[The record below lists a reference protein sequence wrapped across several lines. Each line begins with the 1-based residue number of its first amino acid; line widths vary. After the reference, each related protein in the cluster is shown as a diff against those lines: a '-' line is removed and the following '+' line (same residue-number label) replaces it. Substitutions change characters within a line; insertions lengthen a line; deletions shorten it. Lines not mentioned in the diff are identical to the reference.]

1 MLSKFFIARP
11 IFATVVSV
19 VIIVAGVTS
28 LLGLPVAAY
37 PDLAPPT
44 ISVTAVY
51 PGADA
56 ETVASTVASPIEQEV
71 NGVEGMLYM
80 QSTSAG
86 NGSYTLNVT
95 FETGTDLD
103 IASVQVQ
110 NRVASAEPSLPAE
123 VRQLG
128 LTTQKKMP
136 DFAQMLSVTSPDGRF
151 DDVFLSNFATLQ
163 LRDQLKRVPG
173 VGDVMVFGAAEYA
186 MRVWIDPEKLEV
198 RGLTVSDVLG
208 AIREQNVQV
217 AAGTIGQPPA
227 PAGTA
232 FQYAVTA
239 RGRLLEASEFERIII
254 RSTDDGRVLRLGD
267 VARVELGAQNYS
279 MESRVDGGP
288 AAVLAV
294 FQLPGANLI
303 EISDAIQAL
312 IDDLR
317 PSFPEGVDVSV
328 TFDAASEVRTSI
340 REIVTTLFIA
350 AVLVILTVLVF
361 LQDIRA
367 TIIPAVTIP
376 VSLIGT
382 FAVMALLGF
391 SLNTL
396 TLFGLVLAIG
406 IVVDDA
412 IVVVEN
418 VGRNLEGGRMS
429 PKEAAEVAMRE
440 VTGPIV
446 ATTLVLLA
454 VFVPTSF
461 MGGLTGVMY
470 NQFGLTIAAATVF
483 SSINALTLSPALCG
497 VLLRPSSGQK
507 NAVFRWFDRFIGRST
522 EAYTRAVTLGV
533 RKAAIAGIGFVV
545 VCVVGAFSFLSLPG
559 GFVPDEDKGYLMA
572 AVQLPDAA
580 SRERTRAVTDEINGL
595 LEATDGIRSSIQIGG
610 YSLID
615 GVANPNVASYIIVL
629 DSWDERTDPALVQQ
643 RLQMSLQRRL
653 QTIQEA
659 VAFAFSPPPLPGV
672 GFAGG
677 FDMQVQDRGG
687 AGVDALQAS
696 AVGLVQAAQTQ
707 SGVTGLNTSFR
718 ATVPQLF
725 VDVDREKVKQLGLSV
740 GDVFGALQTNLGGTY
755 ANDFNTFNRT
765 FQVQVQADASARAHP
780 EDILK
785 LKLRDGQG
793 RSVPMISRY
802 NLYPTASVKGQAA
815 EGFSSGQAIGLM
827 EQVAERAL
835 PPSMGFEWTGLALQ
849 EKEAA
854 GGIVLIFG
862 LALLLV
868 FLVLAAQYE
877 SWLLPVTV
885 LLAVPLGLLGVAAG
899 VLARGLDNNV
909 YTQIG
914 VILLIAL
921 VSKNAILI
929 VEFARAKR
937 MEGESPAD
945 AALNAAELRFRP
957 ILMTAFSFV
966 LGTLR
971 CWSQP
976 VRVPGHA
983 LRSAPPCSPGSCSR
997 RCIGVFFTPV
1007 LYRVAAVAF
1016 AIVRTLFGRQ
1026 SHVTSDTLCQAVSV
1040 FLLLG
1045 LVWAMAYA
1053 LLEMVAPGSFAFA
1066 GVDAEGG
1073 VPYERFV
1080 GFSFTTLTTL
1090 GYGNIAPAT
1099 ARADAVANAE
1109 ALVGQIY
1116 IAVVIARLVAIQLA
1130 ESREGTSERGA

>member
-1 MLSKFFIARP
+1 MLSKFFIVRP
-11 IFATVVSV
+11 IFATVVSL
-19 VIIVAGVTS
+19 VIIIAGVTS
-28 LLGLPVAAY
+28 LVGLPVAAY

-56 ETVASTVASPIEQEV
+56 ETVAATVASPIEQEV

-110 NRVASAEPSLPAE
+110 NRVASAEPSLPEE

-186 MRVWIDPEKLEV
+186 MRVWVEPEKLEV

-227 PAGTA
+227 PSGTA

-239 RGRLLEASEFERIII
+239 RGRLLEPAEFEQIII
-254 RSTDDGRVLRLGD
+254 RTTDDGRVLRLGD
-267 VARVELGAQNYS
+267 VARIELGAQNYS
-279 MESRVDGGP
+279 MESRVDGNP

-303 EISDAIQAL
+303 EISDAIRAL
-312 IDDLR
+312 VDDLR
-317 PSFPEGVDVSV
+317 PSFPEGVDVNV

-340 REIVTTLFIA
+340 KEIVTTLFIA

-361 LQDIRA
+361 LQDFRA

-418 VGRNLEGGRMS
+418 VGRNLEKGDML
-429 PKEAAEVAMRE
+429 PKEAAEVAMKE
-440 VTGPIV
+440 VTGPVV

-497 VLLRPSSGQK
+497 VLLRPPTGRK
-507 NAVFRWFDRFIGRST
+507 NVLFRWFDSVIGRST
-522 EAYTRAVTLGV
+522 AAYTRAVTVGV
-533 RKAAIAGIGFVV
+533 RKAAFALVAFVV
-545 VCVVGAFSFLSLPG
+545 VCVVGAMSFVSLPG

-580 SRERTRAVTDEINGL
+580 SRERTRAVTDEINVI
-595 LEATDGIRSSIQIGG
+595 LEQTPGIQNAIQIGG

-629 DSWDERTDPALVQQ
+629 DLWEDRTEPGLVQQ
-643 RLQMSLQRRL
+643 QLQARLQGRL
-653 QTIQEA
+653 WMVQEA
-659 VAFAFSPPPLPGV
+659 MAFAFSPPPLPGV

-687 AGVDALQAS
+687 AGVQSLQQA
-696 AVGLVQAAQTQ
+696 AFGLVQTAQTQ

-725 VDVDREKVKQLGLSV
+725 VDVDRDKVKQLGLSI
-740 GDVFGALQTNLGGTY
+740 GDVFGTLQTNLGGTY

-765 FQVQVQADASARAHP
+765 FQVQVQAEATARAHP

-793 RSVPMISRY
+793 NAVPMSAVATVEERFGPSMITRY
-802 NLYPTASVKGQAA
+802 NLYPTASVKGQPAP
-815 EGFSSGQAIGLM
+815 GFSSGEAIGLM
-827 EQVAERAL
+827 EQIAGRSL
-835 PPSMGFEWTGLALQ
+835 PSSMGFEWTGLALQ

-854 GGIVLIFG
+854 GGILLIFG
-862 LALLLV
+862 LSLLLV
-868 FLVLAAQYE
+868 FFVLAAQYE
-877 SWLLPVTV
+877 SWSLPIAV
-885 LLAVPLGLLGVAAG
+885 LLAVPLGLLGVGAG
-899 VLARGLDNNV
+899 AMVRGYDNNV

-914 VILLIAL
+914 VVLLIAL
-921 VSKNAILI
+921 ISKNAILI
-929 VEFARAKR
+929 VEFAREKR
-937 MEGESPAD
+937 REGMAPAEAAIESAR
-945 AALNAAELRFRP
+945 LRFRP
-957 ILMTAFSFV
+957 ILMTAVSFV
-966 LGTLR
+966 LGTAPLVVASGAGAGAR
-971 CWSQP
+971 T
-976 VRVPGHA
+976 A
-983 LRSAPPCSPGSCSR
+983 LGTAVFAGMVVATAL
-997 RCIGVFFTPV
+997 GVFFTPV
-1007 LYRVAAVAF
+1007 LYRVVQGTA
-1016 AIVRTLFGRQ
+1016 
-1026 SHVTSDTLCQAVSV
+1026 
-1040 FLLLG
+1040 
-1045 LVWAMAYA
+1045 
-1053 LLEMVAPGSFAFA
+1053 
-1066 GVDAEGG
+1066 
-1073 VPYERFV
+1073 ERF
-1080 GFSFTTLTTL
+1080 G
-1090 GYGNIAPAT
+1090 G
-1099 ARADAVANAE
+1099 
-1109 ALVGQIY
+1109 
-1116 IAVVIARLVAIQLA
+1116 
-1130 ESREGTSERGA
+1130 GAK